1 MPEFPVHD
9 VQRLFYFMVPKDMLP
24 TIVVDVSGL
33 MEDVHRAIAAYE
45 TQMKIWRAEN
55 SILTLLDTIRSY
67 HGIRIGRRFGE
78 AFLSD
83 ESLRFDPDHFFTV

>member
-1 MPEFPVHD
+1 
-9 VQRLFYFMVPKDMLP
+9 
-24 TIVVDVSGL
+24 
-33 MEDVHRAIAAYE
+33 
-45 TQMKIWRAEN
+45 MKIWRAEN